1 MNSAERIEA
10 RKVAKVS
17 LDKDFGK
24 GTVMSL
30 SDRGDMDIEVIST
43 GSLGLDIA
51 LGIGGLPKGRIIEA
65 YGMESS
71 GKTTMAIHLIAE
83 AHKNPESICAI
94 IDAEHSFDMEYAANL
109 GVDISRLD
117 INQPE
122 FGEQGLEVAEKLISS
137 GAYDVI
143 VIDSVAAL
151 VPKAELED
159 EMGTQKMGL
168 QARMMGQACRKLAG
182 TVKKTNTILLFLN
195 QQREKIGV
203 MYGSPLTTSGGN
215 ALKFY
220 ASVRLEVTRSTTSDN
235 SIKNGDEILGNL
247 TKVKVIKN
255 KVAPPFKNCEFN
267 ILYGIGIDKIGE
279 IVKLAN
285 DLEILKKWGKTITYN
300 NEKYEVPVFE
310 SMLLDNSEFYDDLR
324 KQVLERVGAK

>member
-1 MNSAERIEA
+1 MDCEA
-10 RKVAKVS
+10 KKKAREVAKTS

-30 SDRGDMDIEVIST
+30 SDRGDMDIETIST
-43 GSLGLDIA
+43 GSMGLDIA
-51 LGIGGLPKGRIIEA
+51 LGIGGLPRGRIIEA

-71 GKTTMAIHLIAE
+71 GKTTLAIHLIAE
-83 AHKNPESICAI
+83 AHKDPNSLCAI

-109 GVDISRLD
+109 GVDIDRLD

-137 GAYDVI
+137 GAYDVV

-203 MYGSPLTTSGGN
+203 MFGSPLTTSGGN

-235 SIKNGDEILGNL
+235 SVKIGDDILGNL

-267 ILYGIGIDKIGE
+267 ILYGTGIDKIGE
-279 IVKLAN
+279 LIKITN
-285 DLEILKKWGKTITYN
+285 DLEIIRKWGKTITYKE
-300 NEKYEVPVFE
+300 EKYEVSVFE
-310 SMLLDNSEFYDDLR
+310 ALLADNSDFYEDLR
-324 KQVLERVGAK
+324 KQVLEKVVK